1 MDSSTF
7 QVVFTLR
14 ENDDE
19 SRGVAA
25 ILATICH
32 RSRGLAAGLNGSG
45 GYLYG
50 RPEADHV
57 AVLCFQKNRGDREL
71 VDVTEE
77 DRLLARDVLAKHP
90 NVSRFLVG
98 PIDSPKR
105 TFRQMDK
112 DEDSLVRRFRED
124 RSPN

>member
-19 SRGVAA
+19 SRGVGA
-25 ILATICH
+25 ILAAICH
-32 RSRGLAAGLNGSG
+32 RSSSPRGGLNGSG

-50 RPEADHV
+50 HPEVDNV
-57 AVLCFQKNRGDREL
+57 AVLCFQKNRGDAL
-71 VDVTEE
+71 LDITEE

-98 PIDSPKR
+98 PIDPPKR
-105 TFRQMDK
+105 SFHKMDK
-112 DEDSLVRRFRED
+112 DEDSLVRRFRAD